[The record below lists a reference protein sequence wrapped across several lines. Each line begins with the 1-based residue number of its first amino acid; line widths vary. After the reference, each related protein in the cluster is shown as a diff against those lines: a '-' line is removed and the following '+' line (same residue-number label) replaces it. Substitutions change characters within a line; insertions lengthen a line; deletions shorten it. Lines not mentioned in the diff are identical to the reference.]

1 MYNGLGI
8 CKEQQLDVP
17 LNSNGD
23 QERGKEPGYRL
34 RKPTALTIVAAVIV
48 LISGL
53 IATTAALAV
62 RTTKSCLDSADV
74 PSCPDGWVGYRRHCY
89 FFSEDERNWTAS
101 QNYCSSHSASLAGI
115 DSGLE
120 MTFLLRYKGSV
131 YHWIGLR
138 REPSQLWKWPN
149 GTEFDNRFEVRGG
162 GDCAYLNDIGVSTS
176 SCETEK
182 NWICA
187 RLLDMGNEKRTA
199 WKRQQNSN
207 SQGNNC
213 LLLPLNAVP
222 Q

>member
-23 QERGKEPGYRL
+23 QERGKDQGYGF
-34 RKPTALTIVAAVIV
+34 RKTRTLKILATVTVTV
-48 LISGL
+48 LLSGL
-53 IATTAALAV
+53 IATTAAMAV
-62 RTTKSCLDSADV
+62 RTAKPCLDCADV
-74 PSCPDGWVGYRRHCY
+74 PSCPDGWVGYQRQCY

-101 QNYCSSHSASLAGI
+101 QSYCSSHGACLAGI

-138 REPSQLWKWPN
+138 REPSESWKWPN
-149 GTEFDNRFEVRGG
+149 GTEFDNWFEVRGG
-162 GDCAYLNDIGVSTS
+162 GDCAYLNDVGVSTS

-187 RLLDMGNEKRTA
+187 KPDRCGKRKENSPEGTEKQRHS
-199 WKRQQNSN
+199 RQ
-207 SQGNNC
+207 
-213 LLLPLNAVP
+213 
-222 Q
+222 